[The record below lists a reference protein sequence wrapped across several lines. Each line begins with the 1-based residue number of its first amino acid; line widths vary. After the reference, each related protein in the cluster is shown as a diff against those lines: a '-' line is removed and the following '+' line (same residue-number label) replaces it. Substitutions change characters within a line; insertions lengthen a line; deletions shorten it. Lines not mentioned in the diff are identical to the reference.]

1 MCLSTW
7 SIHATGVRVGARRW
21 LKVAFGPRPWLEVEG
36 TRGNVTACASTF
48 SSAMLDIT
56 VEPNRVTA
64 LTVSVTRYGTRRL
77 LRAPRGIAVVF
88 LIVAYLLSG
97 ALHQFLDVDV
107 TAPGGSF
114 AVSMS
119 STKDADTSGKGVAAE
134 NHCHGCFSV
143 SVPTPAPASA
153 MIEPKAAAIPQPLSD
168 GSDLVPGIDTPP
180 PKLLT

>member
-1 MCLSTW
+1 M
-7 SIHATGVRVGARRW
+7 VGKGTEPAECYTVAHRLTRRCRARI
-21 LKVAFGPRPWLEVEG
+21 VIEA
-36 TRGNVTACASTF
+36 
-48 SSAMLDIT
+48 
-56 VEPNRVTA
+56 NRVAA
-64 LTVSVTRYGTRRL
+64 LSISATRYGTHRL

-114 AVSMS
+114 AVSMA
-119 STKDADTSGKGVAAE
+119 STKDTDTTDKGVAAE

-143 SVPTPAPASA
+143 SVPAPAPASA
-153 MIEPKAAAIPQPLSD
+153 MIETKAAAIPQPLSD

>member
-1 MCLSTW
+1 MRIDSTDAAVLR
-7 SIHATGVRVGARRW
+7 I
-21 LKVAFGPRPWLEVEG
+21 
-36 TRGNVTACASTF
+36 
-48 SSAMLDIT
+48 D
-56 VEPNRVTA
+56 VEPNRVVA
-64 LTVSVTRYGTRRL
+64 LSKSATRYGTQRL
-77 LRAPRGIAVVF
+77 LRAPRGIAAVF

-97 ALHQFLDVDV
+97 ALHQYLDVDV

-119 STKDADTSGKGVAAE
+119 STKDTDTSGKGVAAE

-143 SVPTPAPASA
+143 SVPAPALATA
-153 MIEPKAAAIPQPLSD
+153 MIETKAAAVPQPPSD